1 MKGLTTKILAFILAV
16 LMVGAS
22 AAGCAS
28 QQNTSSPTSQVSTE
42 PSATPN
48 EPSATPNEP
57 SSVPQAPVTIQFWHN
72 YDAGAGQIDVL
83 NELIK
88 QFETENPDVKVNQ
101 VYLEW
106 QALKDNVVAG
116 ATTGMLP
123 DVLRGDIGFVPQ
135 FQSLNVLYEMSSLP
149 DYAEAA
155 SKVMEAPNS
164 SAKMGDKY
172 YGIAANTNTKIL
184 FYNKT
189 MLDNAGLAVPKTLDE
204 MWAAA
209 EKLSNKQTIGFVEAW
224 TGVWNVGQYIWSNGG
239 DVLAPDYSTAT
250 GYINSPT
257 TVAVIQKL
265 ADLYNGKALSGPT
278 LDPGAAGDTDG
289 WAAGTY
295 AMEVDGPWRAT
306 SLDSAKIQYGAVP
319 MPAGPAGSIGVLGG
333 EDFMMFKTSD
343 AAHQD
348 AAWRF
353 IKFMTGKDA
362 QAAMAK
368 VGQMPVN
375 KEAMSDPGVIK
386 AMPLLPV
393 FAEALKTARARPVT
407 PKWGDME
414 NIIATKVAEAILGQK
429 PVQTAMDEAAAEIDQ
444 LIGQ

>member
-1 MKGLTTKILAFILAV
+1 MRKGARKAVAAALAML
-16 LMVGAS
+16 LVGAF
-22 AAGCAS
+22 AGCS
-28 QQNTSSPTSQVSTE
+28 QAPA
-42 PSATPN
+42 AT
-48 EPSATPNEP
+48 
-57 SSVPQAPVTIQFWHN
+57 QAPKEPVTIQFWHN

-83 NELIK
+83 NQLIG
-88 QFETENPDVKVNQ
+88 QFEKDNPDVKVNQ

-135 FQSLNVLYEMSSLP
+135 FQSLNVLLEMSSLA

-155 SKVMEAPNS
+155 SKVMDAPNS
-164 SAKMGDKY
+164 SARMGDKF

-189 MLDNAGLAVPKTLDE
+189 MLNAAGLTVPKTLDE
-204 MWAAA
+204 MWADA
-209 EKLSNKQTIGFVEAW
+209 EKLSGDKTIGFVEAW

-250 GYINSPT
+250 GYINGT
-257 TVAVIQKL
+257 KAVAAIQKL
-265 ADLYNGKALSGPT
+265 ADLYKEKALSGPT

-295 AMEVDGPWRAT
+295 AMEIDGPWRST
-306 SLDSAKIQYGAVP
+306 SMEAAKIDYGAVQ

-333 EDFMMFKTSD
+333 EDFMMFTTSD
-343 AAHQD
+343 AAHRD

-353 IKFMTGKDA
+353 VKFMTGKDA

-375 KEAMSDPGVIK
+375 KEAIADPEVLK

-414 NIIATKVAEAILGQK
+414 NVIATKVAEAVTGQK
-429 PVQTAMDEAAAEIDQ
+429 PVQQAMDEAATEIDA
-444 LIGQ
+444 LIAQK